1 MMNTHAGTF
10 TPAQEFLDML
20 LVHCPRL
27 VVRASRD
34 ILLNFLRLLSR
45 VGGPAGMV
53 TGLSL
58 VAAEHVG
65 DADIDITFCK

>member
-1 MMNTHAGTF
+1 
-10 TPAQEFLDML
+10 ML

-53 TGLSL
+53 TTFFSFFATCRVCPGKIYD
-58 VAAEHVG
+58 AEWYDV
-65 DADIDITFCK
+65 F